1 MKAIWFDNEEQ
12 TRYIFGTNEE
22 LKEVL
27 NFCSTK
33 LSQKPSICGTGELCY
48 QYKIKD
54 EDTDKIHVVCIEKE
68 QGYGMCYNNFVY
80 EVFPIFSG
88 GTHFPLEL
96 DEELY
101 ALDNPTIDDIFY
113 TIRDCYY
120 EGIAMCSCNYDLSI
134 DAFSLIRED

>member
-1 MKAIWFDNEEQ
+1 MKAIWFDNEEK
-12 TRYIFGTNEE
+12 TRYIFGTNKE

-27 NFCSTK
+27 DFCSTE
-33 LSQKPSICGTGELCY
+33 LSQKPSIFGDGELRY
-48 QYKIKD
+48 QYEIKD

-80 EVFPIFSG
+80 EVFPVFSDG
-88 GTHFPLEL
+88 IRFPLGL

-113 TIRDCYY
+113 AIRDYYY
-120 EGIAMCSCNYDLSI
+120 EEISMCNYNLSI